1 MTIATLS
8 KPGFTSSRCPVTNE
22 VSPNVAASFAGFHI
36 SHCTRSSDYGCETT
50 AIVLQNR
57 VFFILNGDHGAE
69 LNAQAHENGID
80 GCIRYFAQHIGQAN
94 GHSEH
99 LMAVGLAT
107 DHFELR
113 GTTQKCI
120 GSDAIE
126 LVAKAATALAAAS
139 Q

>member
-1 MTIATLS
+1 MSIATLS

-36 SHCTRSSDYGCETT
+36 SHCGRTSDYGCETT
-50 AIVLQNR
+50 AIVLQHR
-57 VFFILNGDHGAE
+57 VFFILNGDHSAALAE
-69 LNAQAHENGID
+69 AARAHGVD

-94 GHSEH
+94 GRSEH
-99 LMAVGLAT
+99 LMAVGLST

-120 GSDAIE
+120 GDDGIE
-126 LVAKAATALAAAS
+126 LVAKAATALVAAS